1 MMNNMDREIR
11 EAREAGARALNSLR
25 QAQSCLDSA
34 RNWGLLDLFG
44 GGFLSTMLKHSKMD
58 DAKRCIQQAQWDL
71 QAFSR
76 ELQDVDLP
84 EVELGGFMT
93 FADYFFDG
101 FLADFMVQQK
111 INQAREQV
119 DRAIRQVEAILRQLQ
134 TL

>member
-25 QAQSCLDSA
+25 QAQSLLNSA
-34 RNWGLLDLFG
+34 RNWGLLDMFG

-76 ELQDVDLP
+76 ELQDVNLP
-84 EVELGGFMT
+84 EIDMGGFMT
-93 FADYFFDG
+93 FADFFFDG
-101 FLADFMVQQK
+101 FLADFLVQQK

-119 DRAIRQVEAILRQLQ
+119 DRAIREVEAILRQLQ